1 MISVYIEGDKSNFAT
16 KGAVERLKRD
26 LRNDDQ
32 DKLKVN
38 DYFKDEWTYKLLSKS
53 ESEIKVEVVK
63 KSDTKLLTEE
73 EIKTK
78 EKRLLLKDK
87 LKLMRNSRTSSSN
100 VKLKMKN
107 SSVPDDLLEAYMTL
121 KKVTVKLPV
130 PILDPAEVL
139 AHPLEYKEQIFALI
153 QSFGLFQG
161 KTNPIINYYRLLAEH
176 MGLPTA
182 PVNPTNPTTNPT
194 TNFINELRNQ
204 RDSLNTEVDDEMKK
218 IYEKLGIDVNNK
230 DTDTE
235 ITELLEKI
243 PGLI

>member
-1 MISVYIEGDKSNFAT
+1 
-16 KGAVERLKRD
+16 
-26 LRNDDQ
+26 
-32 DKLKVN
+32 
-38 DYFKDEWTYKLLSKS
+38 
-53 ESEIKVEVVK
+53 
-63 KSDTKLLTEE
+63 
-73 EIKTK
+73 
-78 EKRLLLKDK
+78 
-87 LKLMRNSRTSSSN
+87 
-100 VKLKMKN
+100 
-107 SSVPDDLLEAYMTL
+107 
-121 KKVTVKLPV
+121 
-130 PILDPAEVL
+130 
-139 AHPLEYKEQIFALI
+139 
-153 QSFGLFQG
+153 
-161 KTNPIINYYRLLAEH
+161 